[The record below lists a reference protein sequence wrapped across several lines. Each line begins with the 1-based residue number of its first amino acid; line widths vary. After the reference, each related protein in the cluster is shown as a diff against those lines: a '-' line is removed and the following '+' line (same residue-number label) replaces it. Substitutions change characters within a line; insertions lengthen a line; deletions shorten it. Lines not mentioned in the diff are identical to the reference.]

1 MSHPKPSSIKERIEG
16 LALIDV
22 HHHVVLPAY
31 EKALIRSGARDPSKP
46 LRKNA
51 TSDEII
57 EAMERFGIAKAII
70 NPLSAA
76 GVHHGNDEHADY
88 LVQSTTEALVEFAA
102 LAPDRLGIFAPLSFP
117 DVASALRQ
125 LETALGSF
133 AADGLILMTNQNGV
147 YVGDPSAEELWAE
160 LDRREATVFIHPTRP
175 ANHGSLGLEIWAAV
189 IEYPFETTRVAANLI
204 YNGYMARFP
213 NIKWILAHAGGCLPY
228 LSLRLKLMEEQ
239 DEKSPPFSER
249 HPEGTKPYI
258 GQFYFDTA
266 IAGSKAALGALQE
279 ITDPTHIMFGS
290 DWPYITDHLVTE
302 QLANMLAPGVFTD
315 NNFRAMENANAKRLF
330 QRFG

>member
-1 MSHPKPSSIKERIEG
+1 MSTSNPNSVEARKKD
-16 LALIDV
+16 LAFIDV

-51 TSDEII
+51 TPDEII
-57 EAMERFGIAKAII
+57 EAMERFGIAKAVI

-76 GVHHGNDEHADY
+76 GVHHGSDEAADD
-88 LVQSTTEALVEFAA
+88 LVKSTTEALAEFAA
-102 LAPDRLGIFAPLSFP
+102 AAPDRLGIFAPLSFP
-117 DVASALRQ
+117 DVASAVRQ
-125 LETALGSF
+125 LDTALGSF
-133 AADGLILMTNQNGV
+133 GADGIILMTNQNGV
-147 YVGDPSAEELWAE
+147 YVGDPAGEELWAE

-175 ANHGSLGLEIWAAV
+175 ANHADLGLELWAAI

-204 YNGYMARFP
+204 YNGYMARYP

-249 HPEGTKPYI
+249 HPEGTAPYV
-258 GQFYFDTA
+258 GRFYFDTA
-266 IAGSKAALGALQE
+266 IAGSKAAMGALQE
-279 ITDPTHIMFGS
+279 VADPSHIMFGS
-290 DWPYITDHLVTE
+290 DWPYITDHFVSE
-302 QLANMLAPGVFTD
+302 QLDNLLAPGVFTEED
-315 NNFRAMENANAKRLF
+315 FHAMENTNAKRLF
-330 QRFG
+330 KRFQ